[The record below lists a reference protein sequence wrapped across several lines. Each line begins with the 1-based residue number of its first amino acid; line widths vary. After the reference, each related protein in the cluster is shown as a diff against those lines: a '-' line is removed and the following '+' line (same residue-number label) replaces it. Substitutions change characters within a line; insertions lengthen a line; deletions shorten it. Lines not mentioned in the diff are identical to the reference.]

1 MTLDERLKV
10 QELIKELKERKLNFP
25 IIDFQLQEHQKE
37 IEDAIAKRNSDGTPY
52 YKFVVMIG

>member
-25 IIDFQLQEHQKE
+25 IVDFQLQEHQQE
-37 IEDAIAKRNSDGTPY
+37 IEDAIAKRNPD
-52 YKFVVMIG
+52 